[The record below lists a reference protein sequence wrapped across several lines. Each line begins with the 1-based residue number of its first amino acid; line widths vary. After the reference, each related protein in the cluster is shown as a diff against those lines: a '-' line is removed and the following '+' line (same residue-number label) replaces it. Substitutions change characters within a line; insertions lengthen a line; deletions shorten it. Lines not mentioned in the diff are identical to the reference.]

1 MFITTLGTPG
11 NYVHVGATVPVL
23 AMVNKRNAKLKL
35 KATSLPLLF
44 WGDGSFVNLH
54 HVNK

>member
-1 MFITTLGTPG
+1 
-11 NYVHVGATVPVL
+11 VHVGATVPVL